1 MYHNIP
7 YNPIF
12 GFIMALFLST
22 SLNKIDSKSRVS
34 VPSHFRNS
42 LRNQS
47 FSGIIAFPSYSNS
60 SIDACGI
67 DRMESI
73 ANSLDDGVSYSKEE
87 YELISL
93 YFSEAEKLP
102 FDKDGR
108 VIIPKKLLE
117 HAKIKKN
124 VLFVGLGPTFQIW
137 EPKLYNERK
146 NLTIRIAKEK
156 KLNPRLKPIPTGI

>member
-1 MYHNIP
+1 
-7 YNPIF
+7 
-12 GFIMALFLST
+12 MALFLST
-22 SLNKIDSKSRVS
+22 VLNKLDSKSRVS
-34 VPSHFRNS
+34 VPSHFRNT
-42 LRNQS
+42 LKDQN
-47 FSGIIAFPSYSNS
+47 FGGIIAFPSYSNC

-67 DRMESI
+67 NRMESI
-73 ANSLDDGVSYSKEE
+73 ANSLDSGDSYSREE

-117 HAKIKKN
+117 HAQIKKN

-137 EPKLYNERK
+137 DPELFNEQK
-146 NLTIRIAKEK
+146 NLTIKIAKEK
-156 KLNPRLKPIPTGI
+156 KLKPRLKPIPLGTLKEK